1 MKKALKLTLTI
12 LGIIVCLP
20 LVAVILWILWEIIGA
35 VGNQIAANQFTK
47 EYSQYVLDTVPKTE
61 ILGTY
66 TFAGNTSGTGNHCEL
81 KTVLVIRTE
90 TEHPEDLLEFDYSM
104 TDWIKPVEEAR
115 EWEINIMN
123 KMDLPDD
130 LDTADCYYINVIKSA
145 PFPDNIT
152 GH

>member
-1 MKKALKLTLTI
+1 MKKVLKIILRV
-12 LGIIVCLP
+12 LGIIICLP
-20 LVAVILWILWEIIGA
+20 FAALFLWIIWQIIGA
-35 VGNQIAANQFTK
+35 VGNQIAARQFTK
-47 EYSQYVLDTVPKTE
+47 EYSQYVLDTIPKTE

-81 KTVLVIRTE
+81 KTVLVIHTE

-104 TDWIKPVEEAR
+104 TDWMKPLEEALA
-115 EWEINIMN
+115 WEFNKTDEMN
-123 KMDLPDD
+123 LPED
-130 LDTADCYYINVIKSA
+130 LDTENCYYISVIESA